1 MQPVDPYGQPA
12 PQQINIPSQTGQ
24 PQMAQPMMQ
33 GMVQPM
39 AQPMMQGMV
48 QPMGQPMMVVGGY
61 PPTNATLALVFS
73 IIGLVGSFIY
83 GFGICFAIPALIL
96 ANTALKITDQIPGH
110 PDAGSAKTAKIIS
123 LITIILTVLLILL
136 VVMLYVW
143 ASSLVY

>member
-24 PQMAQPMMQ
+24 PQMVQPMMQ
-33 GMVQPM
+33 GI
-39 AQPMMQGMV
+39 A

-73 IIGLVGSFIY
+73 IIGLVGTFIY
-83 GFGICFAIPALIL
+83 GFGICFAIPAFIL
-96 ANTALKITDQIPGH
+96 ANAALKITDQIPGH

-123 LITIILTVLLILL
+123 LIAIILTALFILL
-136 VVMLYVW
+136 MIAFFMLYLW
-143 ASSLVY
+143 ADANIRY

>member
-24 PQMAQPMMQ
+24 PQMVQPMMQ
-33 GMVQPM
+33 GI
-39 AQPMMQGMV
+39 AQPMMV
-48 QPMGQPMMVVGGY
+48 PGGY
-61 PPTNATLALVFS
+61 PQTNATLAMVFS

-123 LITIILTVLLILL
+123 LITIILTALFILL
-136 VVMLYVW
+136 AIAAGILYVW
-143 ASSLVY
+143 ASSL

>member
-1 MQPVDPYGQPA
+1 MQPADPYGQPA

-33 GMVQPM
+33 GI
-39 AQPMMQGMV
+39 A

-61 PPTNATLALVFS
+61 PATNATLALVFS

-123 LITIILTVLLILL
+123 LITIILTAVII
-136 VVMLYVW
+136 VVIIGAGVLYVW
-143 ASSLVY
+143 ASSLAN